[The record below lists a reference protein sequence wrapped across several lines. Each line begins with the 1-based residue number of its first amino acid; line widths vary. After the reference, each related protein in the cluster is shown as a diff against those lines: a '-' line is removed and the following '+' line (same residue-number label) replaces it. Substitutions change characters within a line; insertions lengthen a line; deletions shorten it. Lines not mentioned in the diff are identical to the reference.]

1 MRMKSLNAPAAMILV
16 LLLAGSAGAQAQAVD
31 TGAPAAASRAQQ
43 AADPPQAVNPYGA
56 TEQQQKRH
64 LELFRLGAELWPIYC
79 NHCHNA
85 PNPEEEAPYQWDQ
98 IMMHMR
104 TLENLPPHDEDAILE
119 YLKTA
124 R

>member
-1 MRMKSLNAPAAMILV
+1 MKFLNATAAMILAF
-16 LLLAGSAGAQAQAVD
+16 LLAGPAGAQAQAVV
-31 TGAPAAASRAQQ
+31 TGAPVASSGTQQ
-43 AADPPQAVNPYGA
+43 AADPPKAVNPYGA
-56 TEQQQKRH
+56 TEAQQKRH
-64 LELFRLGAELWPIYC
+64 LELFRLGSKLWPIYC

-104 TLENLPPHDEDAILE
+104 TLENLPPQDEFAILE

>member
-1 MRMKSLNAPAAMILV
+1 MMKSLNATIAIILV
-16 LLLAGSAGAQAQAVD
+16 LLLARPVAAQAQ
-31 TGAPAAASRAQQ
+31 GSYSGGPAAASSVQK
-43 AADPPQAVNPYGA
+43 AADPPHAANMYGA
-56 TEQQQKRH
+56 TEAQQQRH
-64 LELFRLGAELWPIYC
+64 LELFHLGQKLWPVYC
-79 NHCHNA
+79 ATCHQP

-104 TLENLPPHDEDAILE
+104 TLENLPPQDEFAILE

>member
-1 MRMKSLNAPAAMILV
+1 MKSRIANAGVILV
-16 LLLAGSAGAQAQAVD
+16 LLLAGAAGARAAS
-31 TGAPAAASRAQQ
+31 GAPTA
-43 AADPPQAVNPYGA
+43 
-56 TEQQQKRH
+56 EQQKRH
-64 LELFRLGAELWPIYC
+64 LELFHKGQALWPIYC

-85 PNPEEEAPYQWDQ
+85 RNPAEFAPYQWDQ

-104 TLENLPPHDEDAILE
+104 TLENLPPEDEAAILE

>member
-1 MRMKSLNAPAAMILV
+1 MKSLNATAATLLV
-16 LLLAGSAGAQAQAVD
+16 LLLAGTACAQAQAVD
-31 TGAPAAASRAQQ
+31 SGAPAAVSTVQN
-43 AADPPQAVNPYGA
+43 AADPPRAVNPYGA

-104 TLENLPPHDEDAILE
+104 TLENLPPQDEQAILE

>member
-1 MRMKSLNAPAAMILV
+1 MV
-16 LLLAGSAGAQAQAVD
+16 LLLARPVGAQAQASYS
-31 TGAPAAASRAQQ
+31 GAPAAATSVQK

-56 TEQQQKRH
+56 TEAQQKRH
-64 LELFRLGAELWPIYC
+64 LELFHLGQKLWPVYC
-79 NHCHNA
+79 ATCHQP
-85 PNPEEEAPYQWDQ
+85 PNPEEQAPYQWDQ

-104 TLENLPPHDEDAILE
+104 TLENLPPQDEFAILE

>member
-1 MRMKSLNAPAAMILV
+1 MKSLNVTAAMILA
-16 LLLAGSAGAQAQAVD
+16 LLLARPVGAQAQAVD
-31 TGAPAAASRAQQ
+31 SGTPAPAGIAQN
-43 AADPPQAVNPYGA
+43 AADPPQKVNPYGV
-56 TEQQQKRH
+56 TEAQQQRH
-64 LELFRLGAELWPIYC
+64 LELFHLGQKLWPIYC
-79 NHCHNA
+79 ATCHQP

-104 TLENLPPHDEDAILE
+104 TLENLPPQDEFAILE

>member
-1 MRMKSLNAPAAMILV
+1 MMKSLNTTIAIIMV
-16 LLLAGSAGAQAQAVD
+16 LLLARPVGAQAQAAYS
-31 TGAPAAASRAQQ
+31 GAPAAATSVQRAV
-43 AADPPQAVNPYGA
+43 DPPQAVNAYGA
-56 TEQQQKRH
+56 TEAQKQRH
-64 LELFRLGAELWPIYC
+64 LELFHLGQKLWPIYC
-79 NHCHNA
+79 STCHQP

-104 TLENLPPHDEDAILE
+104 TLENLPPQDEFAILE

>member
-1 MRMKSLNAPAAMILV
+1 MKSLNATAAIILV
-16 LLLAGSAGAQAQAVD
+16 LLLARPVGAQAQAADSGVPA
-31 TGAPAAASRAQQ
+31 GAISAQK
-43 AADPPQAVNPYGA
+43 AADPPRAVNPYGA
-56 TEQQQKRH
+56 TEAQQKRH
-64 LELFRLGAELWPIYC
+64 LELFHLGQKLWPVYC
-79 NHCHNA
+79 STCHQP